1 MRPIMAVF
9 LLIFLFVGCENSTST
24 QMGTIYVLVVDTNNE
39 PVSGIKITITPD
51 SLTKNTTEKGVCTFD
66 VVPGSYYVNARL
78 SGPGPA
84 IRTVHKLVEV
94 ESKKTVKLKLT
105 TCRDCV

>member
-1 MRPIMAVF
+1 MRTIMAAF
-9 LLIFLFVGCENSTST
+9 LLAFLFVGCENSTSI

-51 SLTKNTTEKGVCTFD
+51 SLTKSTNEKGVCTFD
-66 VVPGSYYVNARL
+66 VVQGSYYVSARL

-84 IRTVHKLVEV
+84 IKTVHELIEI
-94 ESKKTVKLKLT
+94 ESRKTVKLKLI
-105 TCRDCV
+105 TCPGCV